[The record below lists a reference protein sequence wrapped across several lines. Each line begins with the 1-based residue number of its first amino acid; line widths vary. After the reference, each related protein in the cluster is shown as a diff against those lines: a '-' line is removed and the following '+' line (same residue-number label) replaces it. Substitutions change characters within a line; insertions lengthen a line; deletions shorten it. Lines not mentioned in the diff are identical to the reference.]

1 MIFCSNDAQLN
12 FTKITTVQNFFLFS
26 LEGSV
31 FHIFVS
37 KSHTFHGCQPN
48 SVILGMLFFE
58 KAVMMMMMTYKG
70 DGEGQFEII
79 L

>member
-1 MIFCSNDAQLN
+1 MIFVTMMRNLISPRSQL
-12 FTKITTVQNFFLFS
+12 FRICFLFS

-31 FHIFVS
+31 FHIFVL
-37 KSHTFHGCQPN
+37 KSHTFHGRQPN

-58 KAVMMMMMTYKG
+58 KAVMTMMTYKG

>member
-1 MIFCSNDAQLN
+1 MMRNLISPRSR
-12 FTKITTVQNFFLFS
+12 LFRICLIIS
-26 LEGSV
+26 LEVSV

-37 KSHTFHGCQPN
+37 KSHTFHGRQPN

-58 KAVMMMMMTYKG
+58 KAVMMMMTYKG

>member
-1 MIFCSNDAQLN
+1 MIFCNNDAQLT
-12 FTKITTVQNFFLFS
+12 FTKITTVQNLFSFFLTRQRVPHICLKISHFS
-26 LEGSV
+26 W
-31 FHIFVS
+31 
-37 KSHTFHGCQPN
+37 TPTN